1 MALVLAA
8 ALAVVLVTRGP
19 AAVEDTAAALVPP
32 DALVYA
38 HVATNRTQDT
48 RLTELAARFAT
59 VREQLPRLGM
69 AFTPSAG
76 DLSFERDLRSWVGDD
91 MGVAML
97 AGGPMLVAS
106 VRDEDAAKSVLKR
119 LGATPAGSYKGTSLV
134 SLPPSATAA
143 FTKDHLVVGPV
154 ADVRGAI
161 DRAAGNGTPSL
172 AESRVFRRAD
182 EQRDGAASIDLFASA
197 AGLRRLL
204 GDGIAARL
212 VAGPR
217 LEGVTAAVGAE
228 EDGVR
233 VTGRVMRAP
242 GAAPKTA
249 FEPTLAARAPK
260 DAAGFLALPGLD
272 AVAGLLGRA
281 GGAAQLEALRNSLP
295 QAAGVELDDLL
306 EPLSREA
313 TMTVTADDA
322 GPVFTLTAR
331 TSDSARTR
339 EALARLQ
346 GPVGAQLAGGSPFT
360 QRTAHGTDAFTLP
373 VTDSLEASYAVS
385 KDALV
390 ASTARSGLDQLVKP
404 KAAVTAAPALQR
416 VMPDEGAK
424 VEALG
429 FLDPRALLVL
439 AEQTGLPS
447 SLSPALRDD
456 LRRIRA
462 AGAVV
467 EEEAD
472 KPTDTTAELFLEIP

>member
-38 HVATNRTQDT
+38 HVATDRTQDT
-48 RLTELAARFAT
+48 RLTESAARFTT

-69 AFTPSAG
+69 AFTPAAG
-76 DLSFERDLRSWVGDD
+76 DLSFERDVQSWVGDD

-106 VRDEDAAKSVLKR
+106 VRDEDAARAVLKR
-119 LGATPAGSYKGTSLV
+119 LGATSAGSYKGTALV

-161 DRAAGNGTPSL
+161 DRAAGNGTRRWPSR
-172 AESRVFRRAD
+172 ACSAAPTSSATARRASTCS
-182 EQRDGAASIDLFASA
+182 RPPPACAACSAS
-197 AGLRRLL
+197 
-204 GDGIAARL
+204 GIAARL

-242 GAAPKTA
+242 GAAAEDRLRAHAGGAGAQGRRRLPR
-249 FEPTLAARAPK
+249 AAR
-260 DAAGFLALPGLD
+260 PGH
-272 AVAGLLGRA
+272 GRRHRWTA
-281 GGAAQLEALRNSLP
+281 SGGAAQLEALRNALP

-322 GPVFTLTAR
+322 GPVVTLTAR
-331 TSDSARTR
+331 TSDAARTR

-429 FLDPRALLVL
+429 FLDPRALLAL
-439 AEQTGLPS
+439 AERTGLPV
-447 SLSPALRDD
+447 LALP
-456 LRRIRA
+456 
-462 AGAVV
+462 G
-467 EEEAD
+467 
-472 KPTDTTAELFLEIP
+472 TA